1 MTKISNV
8 CKDYECLPFANI
20 IAKNIA
26 KNISKIL
33 SGKYSQN
40 FIDHAKESAPDA
52 LKTTSKRLTQK
63 TFEAAGDLILN
74 KIPSKI
80 SKVSKNSQQNNSK
93 TVKMSMKKKLLLKD
107 IYLHKKDRKLL
118 MI

>member
-8 CKDYECLPFANI
+8 CKGYECLPFANI

-40 FIDHAKESAPDA
+40 FIDHAKESATDA
-52 LKTTSKRLTQK
+52 RKTTSNGVTQK
-63 TFEAAGDLILN
+63 TSEATGDLILN

-80 SKVSKNSQQNNSK
+80 SKVSKTSQQNNSK
-93 TVKMSMKKKLLLKD
+93 TDKMSMKKKLLLKD